1 MKYWAVLLTVF
12 NRKEKTLECLSRLFD
27 QLPVEDLQID
37 VFLTDDGCTD
47 GTAEAVEN
55 LFPSVHILKGMV
67 ICFGIA
73 GCSWRGRR
81 LQMRE
86 IMTLIFG

>member
-12 NRKEKTLECLSRLFD
+12 NRKEKTLQCLSRLFD

-55 LFPSVHILKGMV
+55 LFPSVHLLKEAV
-67 ICFGIA
+67 ICSGIA
-73 GCSWRGRR
+73 GCSWRGRQ
-81 LQMRE
+81 LQIRE
-86 IMTLIFG
+86 IMTLISG

>member
-12 NRKEKTLECLSRLFD
+12 NRKEKTLKCLSRLFA

-55 LFPSVHILKGMV
+55 LFPSVHTLKGN
-67 ICFGIA
+67 GDLYWNR
-73 GCSWRGRR
+73 GCSWRGRQQQELR
-81 LQMRE
+81 
-86 IMTLIFG
+86 IMMLMFG

>member
-1 MKYWAVLLTVF
+1 M
-12 NRKEKTLECLSRLFD
+12 ECLSRLFD

-55 LFPSVHILKGMV
+55 LFPSVQILKGMV

-73 GCSWRGRR
+73 GCSWRGRQ

-86 IMTLIFG
+86 IMPLIFG